1 MESEW
6 KRRNGLQCSCKPWGL
21 FISWE
26 WGKRESRGQAGFT
39 RWLSGVSDQVD
50 SRGEG
55 RQQILFPWCWFG
67 RADGGN
73 RPASP
78 WDGR

>member
-26 WGKRESRGQAGFT
+26 WGKRESRDQAGFT
-39 RWLSGVSDQVD
+39 RWLSGVSDQTAEEKGD
-50 SRGEG
+50 SKFCFRGVGLEELMG
-55 RQQILFPWCWFG
+55 E
-67 RADGGN
+67 
-73 RPASP
+73 
-78 WDGR
+78 